1 MNRRLSG
8 SHKFNNTNDE
18 ELSPTAIE
26 KNIDKYLTSS
36 ADSDNISVTTLSTVQ
51 YETTI
56 FESQFKSKPLPAL
69 PVDAKPQVSGK
80 TDENDVNDED
90 PSGGSIKDDDSE
102 DTINEKQGILSS
114 PSSSSSSMKSKRIC
128 LGQMILQR

>member
-1 MNRRLSG
+1 M
-8 SHKFNNTNDE
+8 
-18 ELSPTAIE
+18 
-26 KNIDKYLTSS
+26 
-36 ADSDNISVTTLSTVQ
+36 
-51 YETTI
+51 
-56 FESQFKSKPLPAL
+56 